1 MKKNKMSLTTE
12 LDLTREG
19 TAEMTR
25 WCILIAL
32 HQSFGVGAARLNK
45 ILARA
50 EKLGQESLDIAMMV
64 NDRGM
69 PSTDRSL
76 ALRRSWMPRN
86 VDPDFRVPVLRSPR
100 TRREEQLRMA
110 GDVAAGM
117 VWTLCAKACMDELGF
132 STERLLRLKEE
143 ALANYRQVNEEG
155 HADGLD
161 VAMEHLRRCAQ
172 AALKEDI
179 VVENQPDEDRVRQSE
194 RDYEEQKRAFL
205 KRAVMQQ
212 LGRKAGKG
220 GLRVL
225 SEKKLEEKATAA
237 MAQLK
242 ENTWEKR
249 ISTPWDYQTG
259 EVLAKGTAG
268 ELEASGI
275 VPKGYHTSEWAKH
288 ENQKRRNRKYAISFE
303 ERQPEVKRGE
313 KGRMMSVYTCY
324 NAAGDVIGEGTAR
337 ELWEAG
343 VFSND
348 NAAYYTYK
356 EQGGRCIKRGIAK
369 MTCRK
374 EMRKV
379 GQNNARGEKADCAAK
394 KPERPVLRKIKD
406 PTPLDYDVHDLIL
419 YNAIARKEGRPE
431 LTYGYWAAA
440 GKPARP

>member
-32 HQSFGVGAARLNK
+32 HQSFGIGAARLNK

-50 EKLGQESLDIAMMV
+50 EKLGQESLDVAMTV

-76 ALRRSWMPRN
+76 ALRRSWMPEG

-117 VWTLCAKACMDELGF
+117 VWTLCAEACIEELGF
-132 STERLLRLKEE
+132 GAVRLNRLKEE
-143 ALANYRQVNEEG
+143 ALANYRQMNEEG
-155 HADGLD
+155 HTDGLD
-161 VAMEHLRRCAQ
+161 VAMEHLRRCAED
-172 AALKEDI
+172 ALKEEVTVDD
-179 VVENQPDEDRVRQSE
+179 QPDEDRVRQSE

-212 LGRKAGKG
+212 LGRRAGKG

-249 ISTPWDYQTG
+249 ISTP
-259 EVLAKGTAG
+259 
-268 ELEASGI
+268 
-275 VPKGYHTSEWAKH
+275 
-288 ENQKRRNRKYAISFE
+288 
-303 ERQPEVKRGE
+303 
-313 KGRMMSVYTCY
+313 
-324 NAAGDVIGEGTAR
+324 
-337 ELWEAG
+337 
-343 VFSND
+343 
-348 NAAYYTYK
+348 
-356 EQGGRCIKRGIAK
+356 
-369 MTCRK
+369 
-374 EMRKV
+374 
-379 GQNNARGEKADCAAK
+379 
-394 KPERPVLRKIKD
+394 
-406 PTPLDYDVHDLIL
+406 
-419 YNAIARKEGRPE
+419 
-431 LTYGYWAAA
+431 
-440 GKPARP
+440 

>member
-32 HQSFGVGAARLNK
+32 HQSFGIGAARLNK

-50 EKLGQESLDIAMMV
+50 EKLGQESLNVAMTV

-100 TRREEQLRMA
+100 TRRQEQLRMA
-110 GDVAAGM
+110 GNVAASM
-117 VWTLCAKACMDELGF
+117 VWTLCAEACIEELGF
-132 STERLLRLKEE
+132 GAVRLNRLKEE
-143 ALANYRQVNEEG
+143 ALANYRQMNEEG
-155 HADGLD
+155 HTDGLD
-161 VAMEHLRRCAQ
+161 VAMEHLRRCAED
-172 AALKEDI
+172 ALKEEVTVDD
-179 VVENQPDEDRVRQSE
+179 QPDEDRVRQSE

-212 LGRKAGKG
+212 LGRRAGKG

-249 ISTPWDYQTG
+249 ISTP
-259 EVLAKGTAG
+259 
-268 ELEASGI
+268 
-275 VPKGYHTSEWAKH
+275 
-288 ENQKRRNRKYAISFE
+288 
-303 ERQPEVKRGE
+303 
-313 KGRMMSVYTCY
+313 
-324 NAAGDVIGEGTAR
+324 
-337 ELWEAG
+337 
-343 VFSND
+343 
-348 NAAYYTYK
+348 
-356 EQGGRCIKRGIAK
+356 
-369 MTCRK
+369 
-374 EMRKV
+374 
-379 GQNNARGEKADCAAK
+379 
-394 KPERPVLRKIKD
+394 
-406 PTPLDYDVHDLIL
+406 
-419 YNAIARKEGRPE
+419 
-431 LTYGYWAAA
+431 
-440 GKPARP
+440 

>member
-32 HQSFGVGAARLNK
+32 HQSFGIGAARLNK

-50 EKLGQESLDIAMMV
+50 EKLGQESLDVAMTV

-76 ALRRSWMPRN
+76 ALRRSWMPEG

-110 GDVAAGM
+110 ASM

-132 STERLLRLKEE
+132 GTERLLRLKEE

-225 SEKKLEEKATAA
+225 SEKKLEEKAAAA

-249 ISTPWDYQTG
+249 ISTP
-259 EVLAKGTAG
+259 
-268 ELEASGI
+268 
-275 VPKGYHTSEWAKH
+275 
-288 ENQKRRNRKYAISFE
+288 
-303 ERQPEVKRGE
+303 
-313 KGRMMSVYTCY
+313 
-324 NAAGDVIGEGTAR
+324 
-337 ELWEAG
+337 
-343 VFSND
+343 
-348 NAAYYTYK
+348 
-356 EQGGRCIKRGIAK
+356 
-369 MTCRK
+369 
-374 EMRKV
+374 
-379 GQNNARGEKADCAAK
+379 
-394 KPERPVLRKIKD
+394 
-406 PTPLDYDVHDLIL
+406 
-419 YNAIARKEGRPE
+419 
-431 LTYGYWAAA
+431 
-440 GKPARP
+440 

>member
-50 EKLGQESLDIAMMV
+50 EKLGQESLDVAMTV

-110 GDVAAGM
+110 GDVAASM

-132 STERLLRLKEE
+132 GTERLLRLKEE

-179 VVENQPDEDRVRQSE
+179 MVENQPDEDRVRQSE
-194 RDYEEQKRAFL
+194 RDYEEQKRTFL
-205 KRAVMQQ
+205 KRAVMQE
-212 LGRKAGKG
+212 LGRRAGKG
-220 GLRVL
+220 GLRIL
-225 SEKKLEEKATAA
+225 SEKKLEEKVATA
-237 MAQLK
+237 
-242 ENTWEKR
+242 T
-249 ISTPWDYQTG
+249 
-259 EVLAKGTAG
+259 TA
-268 ELEASGI
+268 ASG
-275 VPKGYHTSEWAKH
+275 
-288 ENQKRRNRKYAISFE
+288 RNRE
-303 ERQPEVKRGE
+303 ELLGQRPAECECRPRHE
-313 KGRMMSVYTCY
+313 
-324 NAAGDVIGEGTAR
+324 ADAGSRNPLPPAP
-337 ELWEAG
+337 
-343 VFSND
+343 
-348 NAAYYTYK
+348 
-356 EQGGRCIKRGIAK
+356 
-369 MTCRK
+369 RK
-374 EMRKV
+374 
-379 GQNNARGEKADCAAK
+379 
-394 KPERPVLRKIKD
+394 
-406 PTPLDYDVHDLIL
+406 
-419 YNAIARKEGRPE
+419 
-431 LTYGYWAAA
+431 
-440 GKPARP
+440 